1 MAVHAA
7 VQSGSSVTMQVLVIA
22 LATSVT
28 LFKLHGRSAWRK
40 QTDRRL
46 HPARA
51 VRFAAAAAA
60 VVAGAALVT
69 GMAATSKP
77 RPPVPHADLVT
88 VLDPMS
94 GRSAATFVLYNSV
107 PGVRERPAPLSYSG
121 ASY

>member
-1 MAVHAA
+1 MYLA
-7 VQSGSSVTMQVLVIA
+7 VQPGSSMTLQVLVVLAAFAVTA
-22 LATSVT
+22 LKV
-28 LFKLHGRSAWRK
+28 HGRGAWRR
-40 QTDRRL
+40 QSDPRR

-51 VRFAAAAAA
+51 ARFLGAAAT
-60 VVAGAALVT
+60 VVAGVALVT
-69 GMAATSKP
+69 GMAATAER
-77 RPPVPHADLVT
+77 RPPVPRADLVQ